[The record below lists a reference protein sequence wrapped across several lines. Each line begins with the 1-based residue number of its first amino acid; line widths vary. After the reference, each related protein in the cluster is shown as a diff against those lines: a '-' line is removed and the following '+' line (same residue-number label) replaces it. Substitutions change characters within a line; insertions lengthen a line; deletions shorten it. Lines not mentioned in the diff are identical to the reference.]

1 MALLTLP
8 PEICIVAV
16 PERPS
21 SRLPLFAQVPLL
33 TVTVPFD
40 PWLMPTMLAVAVNW
54 PPERLIV
61 PVEVLAMTALAAV
74 PETPVPKSTVRLAS
88 MIAVPLAV
96 GTAPPDQLPPMFQ
109 VPDATV
115 QVTTSPHT
123 GRIKA
128 PIAST
133 ARTATAVPRAA
144 GRLRYKQFM
153 TWPFVGRRF
162 CRPGQRMPA
171 TTSSLRSA
179 RTITAWK
186 NRKARRPDSG
196 CRHPCNRAAER
207 RPPSRGDTDDG
218 SVQQRF
224 R

>member
-61 PVEVLAMTALAAV
+61 PVEVLAMIAVDAV

-88 MIAVPLAV
+88 MIAVPLTV
-96 GTAPPDQLPPMFQ
+96 GTTPLDQLLPTFQ
-109 VPDATV
+109 VPDATF
-115 QVTTSPHT
+115 QVTIS
-123 GRIKA
+123 
-128 PIAST
+128 
-133 ARTATAVPRAA
+133 PRAGRNSA
-144 GRLRYKQFM
+144 PQANPVSTTTKQRADPRPASRLRRKQFM
-153 TWPFVGRRF
+153 TWRFLGRRF
-162 CRPGQRMPA
+162 CRPCQRTPA
-171 TTSSLRSA
+171 AINALDLARGFPWKGGKRESDSA
-179 RTITAWK
+179 RVRPSPSIPPRC
-186 NRKARRPDSG
+186 RKKAIEP
-196 CRHPCNRAAER
+196 
-207 RPPSRGDTDDG
+207 
-218 SVQQRF
+218 
-224 R
+224 